1 MNYNIQKLIVTCTC
15 IGWCACHSMI
25 TIVGS
30 YLLLHIVGS
39 SMAMVVLMFLFNMV
53 GVQGASIL
61 FSLRFEFFLL
71 LHNQFIPSLKDTVQ
85 FTCDLSMMK
94 YSSVL

>member
-1 MNYNIQKLIVTCTC
+1 MNYNIQKLIDTCTC
-15 IGWCACHSMI
+15 ILYLFLKGWCACHSVI

-53 GVQGASIL
+53 GVKLGQYFIL
-61 FSLRFEFFLL
+61 T
-71 LHNQFIPSLKDTVQ
+71 QI
-85 FTCDLSMMK
+85 
-94 YSSVL
+94 